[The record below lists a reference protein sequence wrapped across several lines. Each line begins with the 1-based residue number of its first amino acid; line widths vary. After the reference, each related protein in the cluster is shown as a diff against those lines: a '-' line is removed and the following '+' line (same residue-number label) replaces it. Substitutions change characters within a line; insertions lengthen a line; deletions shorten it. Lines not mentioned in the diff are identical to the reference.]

1 MGARSQTICF
11 CSFTVLVFYGVSVAS
26 VQKQTKGGGGGGG
39 RLPLIRHCVQRN
51 IPWLGNKFSKQF
63 FFEHILL
70 KSSQKLVE
78 HNGHFAQAMSI

>member
-39 RLPLIRHCVQRN
+39 KAPIDPPLCAKKHSMVGQQI
-51 IPWLGNKFSKQF
+51 F
-63 FFEHILL
+63 
-70 KSSQKLVE
+70 
-78 HNGHFAQAMSI
+78 